1 MICVQEAVDNINE
14 KLFEDPIS
22 DSLYFRYLELT
33 RTPSGDFIKYM
44 GLFIWD
50 SENDYREWADDA
62 QEPLEQYLVK
72 QIIEVNKVVV
82 ETLRVV
88 DVRYKAFAKV
98 MDGRLKGKDLRKD
111 MLRRDKEFLEEQK
124 K

>member
-1 MICVQEAVDNINE
+1 MIYVQEAVDDINE
-14 KLFEDPIS
+14 KLFGDPIS

-33 RTPSGDFIKYM
+33 CTPSGDFIKYM

-50 SENDYREWADDA
+50 SENDCREWVDDV
-62 QEPLEQYLVK
+62 QEPLEEYLIK
-72 QIIEVNKVVV
+72 QIVEVNKIVVG
-82 ETLRVV
+82 TLRVI
-88 DVRYKAFAKV
+88 DVRYKAMASV

-111 MLRRDKEFLEEQK
+111 ILRRDKEFLEEQK

>member
-1 MICVQEAVDNINE
+1 MNYVQEAVDNINE
-14 KLFEDPIS
+14 KLFEDSIS

-33 RTPSGDFIKYM
+33 CTPSGDFIKYM

-50 SENDYREWADDA
+50 SENDCREWVDDV
-62 QEPLEQYLVK
+62 QEPLEQYLIK
-72 QIIEVNKVVV
+72 QIVEVNKVVV
-82 ETLRVV
+82 GTLRVV

-98 MDGRLKGKDLRKD
+98 MDSRLKGDELRKD
-111 MLRRDKEFLEEQK
+111 ILHRDKEFLEEQK